1 MFDRI
6 KIYKRYRDY
15 YALKSF
21 EVITSLILTFLFAG
35 VLLAYLQIYEN
46 FSLYIDSI
54 KDMVLS
60 VIAGNFGLLGMAL
73 AGMAIITSLFSP
85 EVLKIINRVDKN
97 DTVNRVLSSFEFSAL
112 NILIQIIYLIML
124 FFTLASNKH
133 LICKPLFMF
142 FFILIVYHLFFNL
155 FYILALIGN
164 CIKLNSLKTSCEA
177 VKKVE
182 KSLHDLANE
191 VRIDYLLSYV
201 LKMNGTCR
209 RDFLSTL
216 DSLIDSSEIS
226 EKEELKHYLHN
237 YYPNKGSDR
246 V

>member
-112 NILIQIIYLIML
+112 NIVIQIIYLIML
-124 FFTLASNKH
+124 F
-133 LICKPLFMF
+133 
-142 FFILIVYHLFFNL
+142 
-155 FYILALIGN
+155 
-164 CIKLNSLKTSCEA
+164 
-177 VKKVE
+177 
-182 KSLHDLANE
+182 
-191 VRIDYLLSYV
+191 
-201 LKMNGTCR
+201 
-209 RDFLSTL
+209 
-216 DSLIDSSEIS
+216 
-226 EKEELKHYLHN
+226 
-237 YYPNKGSDR
+237 
-246 V
+246 

>member
-1 MFDRI
+1 MW
-6 KIYKRYRDY
+6 
-15 YALKSF
+15 
-21 EVITSLILTFLFAG
+21 
-35 VLLAYLQIYEN
+35 
-46 FSLYIDSI
+46 
-54 KDMVLS
+54 
-60 VIAGNFGLLGMAL
+60 
-73 AGMAIITSLFSP
+73 
-85 EVLKIINRVDKN
+85 
-97 DTVNRVLSSFEFSAL
+97 SS
-112 NILIQIIYLIML
+112 
-124 FFTLASNKH
+124 K
-133 LICKPLFMF
+133 
-142 FFILIVYHLFFNL
+142 
-155 FYILALIGN
+155 
-164 CIKLNSLKTSCEA
+164 
-177 VKKVE
+177 E